1 MEANNEANRFKNIVI
16 LMYQYSVVVKGM
28 ENKLKEL
35 GYHVDVVTD
44 KFELVKN
51 FASNVS
57 LFIFYLP
64 ADIMDD
70 SDEMKI
76 LSQMTEKIIGW
87 GNNMIIVGEK
97 KYHDDLVERL
107 PEIRPFDW
115 VDRPVN
121 MGSFC
126 QLVEKTAGHQVN
138 PLTQKRIL
146 IIDDDPSYAK
156 MVREWIKDIYRVD
169 IVTAGMQAI
178 SFLLKLNDNE
188 KVDMIL
194 LDYEM
199 PVVDGPQVLQML
211 RQEPATAGIPVIFLT
226 GVGTKEAVGRVMELK
241 PDGYILKTTTRNDLV
256 KFLNQ
261 KLF

>member
-1 MEANNEANRFKNIVI
+1 MESNHKNIVI
-16 LMYQYSVVVKGM
+16 LMYQYSVVVKEM
-28 ENKLKEL
+28 ENKLKGL

-51 FASNVS
+51 YASNVS

-64 ADIMDD
+64 ADITDE

-76 LSQMTEKIIGW
+76 LSRMTEKIIGW

-97 KYHDDLVERL
+97 KYHSDLLEML

-115 VDRPVN
+115 VDRPVD
-121 MGSFC
+121 MESFG
-126 QLVEKTAGHQVN
+126 QLVGKVSGRQGN

-169 IVTAGMQAI
+169 IVTEGMQAI
-178 SFLLKLNDNE
+178 SFLLKLKDNE

-211 RQEPATAGIPVIFLT
+211 RQEYATAGIPVIFLT
-226 GVGTKEAVGRVMELK
+226 GVGS
-241 PDGYILKTTTRNDLV
+241 
-256 KFLNQ
+256 
-261 KLF
+261 